1 MQSLPAFFSFYLK
14 AAGRISVFGN
24 VLLIIII
31 KKQEIKMQNY
41 QSITLDVNNC
51 VDYVYVNAKQ
61 GDIDSRFLKITL
73 TEKRK

>member
-1 MQSLPAFFSFYLK
+1 
-14 AAGRISVFGN
+14 
-24 VLLIIII
+24 
-31 KKQEIKMQNY
+31 MQNY

-73 TEKRK
+73 TENGNKIIPTSRCTAALDVLNLTDAFVSANQ